1 MDFVNSQYLWLLA
14 GVPVVL
20 FFWSLGVWHHRR
32 MRARFG
38 DLGNLEGTSRVSW
51 SGRGWLQG
59 LAFAAGLL
67 AMIVGLARPQIMARD
82 TRAVPKA
89 TDVVFMLDTS
99 PSMYAKDMDPTRLG
113 RAEQIIEQFI
123 LNKLPDDRYALVGFN
138 YNGVI
143 LSYLTRDPT
152 GVVPYFDYLN
162 KTTEPGIGTNMG
174 SALISATRVID
185 ADEQI
190 VPENKT
196 RRRVLVLISDGDDNL
211 GQWEEPL
218 ADLVRRQLKVYSFG
232 LGSAS
237 GAVFP
242 LVLSPRG
249 EVIQY
254 ALNSRGERLLTKA
267 QSTTLRTVADRTGG
281 RFFRGEDSRQV
292 QLAIDEIL
300 STGRPVG
307 GYQSFPVRRDLYF
320 YFFAA
325 AFICMLA
332 GTFL

>member
-1 MDFVNSQYLWLLA
+1 
-14 GVPVVL
+14 
-20 FFWSLGVWHHRR
+20 
-32 MRARFG
+32 
-38 DLGNLEGTSRVSW
+38 
-51 SGRGWLQG
+51 
-59 LAFAAGLL
+59 
-67 AMIVGLARPQIMARD
+67 
-82 TRAVPKA
+82 
-89 TDVVFMLDTS
+89 
-99 PSMYAKDMDPTRLG
+99 
-113 RAEQIIEQFI
+113 
-123 LNKLPDDRYALVGFN
+123 
-138 YNGVI
+138 
-143 LSYLTRDPT
+143 
-152 GVVPYFDYLN
+152 
-162 KTTEPGIGTNMG
+162 MG

-196 RRRVLVLISDGDDNL
+196 RRRILVLISDGDDNL
-211 GQWEEPL
+211 AQWEEPL
-218 ADLVRRQLKVYSFG
+218 ADLIRRQLKVYAFG
-232 LGSAS
+232 LGSAT

-281 RFFRGEDSRQV
+281 RFFRGEDNRQV
-292 QLAIDEIL
+292 QFAIDEIL